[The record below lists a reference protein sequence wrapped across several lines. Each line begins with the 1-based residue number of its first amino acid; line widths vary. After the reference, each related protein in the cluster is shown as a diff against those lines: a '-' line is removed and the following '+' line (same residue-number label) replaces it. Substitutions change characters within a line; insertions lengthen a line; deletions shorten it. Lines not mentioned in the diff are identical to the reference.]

1 MPKIFNLTNNNLNF
15 PKDCNNASAM
25 PNSLNEE
32 KAQLNCNSNNEKLF
46 KDVGKKK
53 KIGVNA
59 TTDPMQSGSIIND
72 ITQPVNNKVI
82 NRYSNALRGCD
93 QGVTDLFKNI
103 VVLDEDGKAH
113 PVPIM
118 WGTQEKAV
126 AVILQNNVRKD
137 NSLVVDRPMLP
148 LMALSSVD
156 IAPDM
161 SRYVY
166 HKAKI
171 NFKNIYGENEL
182 RKELKENDTIF
193 GYARGIPINVGY
205 SLIVWTLYL
214 EDMNQIL
221 EQIILKFS
229 PMAYIKIQ
237 NVPWEVSV
245 SLDSLA
251 NNLDKEVADKNV
263 RVIKYQIN
271 FTAKTY
277 IPQPII
283 RNKTVLKIKND
294 FYNST
299 NVDEINQ
306 IYTRKEIE

>member
-15 PKDCNNASAM
+15 PKDCNNATPLSD
-25 PNSLNEE
+25 SLNEE
-32 KAQLNCNSNNEKLF
+32 KAKLNCNSDNDKLF
-46 KDVGKKK
+46 KDIGKKK
-53 KIGVNA
+53 KIGINA

-72 ITQPVNNKVI
+72 ISKPVNNKVI

-103 VVLDEDGKAH
+103 IVLDEDGKAH

-148 LMALSSVD
+148 MMAITSTE

-161 SRYVY
+161 TRYIY

-171 NFKNIYGENEL
+171 NFKNAYGENEL

-193 GYARGIPINVGY
+193 GYARGIPVNVGY

-237 NVPWEVSV
+237 NVPWEVCV

-251 NNLDKEVADKNV
+251 NNLDKEVADKST

-294 FYNST
+294 FYNSI
-299 NVDEINQ
+299 NVEDINQ
-306 IYTRKEIE
+306 VYTRKEIE